1 MEDKSTSA
9 SQWIGGTAAN
19 ELSSQRT
26 AMAFDRTAL
35 ATDRTLMAI
44 VRTSLALIGFGFT
57 IFTFFEKMHEELVQH
72 GFAPEAPRRFGL
84 ILITLGVILLTL
96 GIFNHVQEA
105 RDRRARRQR
114 LFDFGLIHSPEARRV
129 NSSIVI
135 AILLLLVGLFAL
147 LRVAAHTG
155 PF

>member
-1 MEDKSTSA
+1 VEDQSTPA
-9 SQWIGGTAAN
+9 SQWIGGNEAN

-26 AMAFDRTAL
+26 AMAFERTAL
-35 ATDRTLMAI
+35 ATDRTLMAV

-57 IFTFFEKMHEELVQH
+57 IYTFFEKMQEEIIKH

-84 ILITLGVILLTL
+84 ALISLGVILLGL

-105 RDRRARRQR
+105 AGRRARRQR
-114 LFDFGLIHSPEARRV
+114 LFDLGLLHSAEPLRV
-129 NSSIVI
+129 NSSMVI
-135 AILLLLVGLFAL
+135 AILLLIVGLFAI
-147 LRVAAHTG
+147 LRVAAHLG